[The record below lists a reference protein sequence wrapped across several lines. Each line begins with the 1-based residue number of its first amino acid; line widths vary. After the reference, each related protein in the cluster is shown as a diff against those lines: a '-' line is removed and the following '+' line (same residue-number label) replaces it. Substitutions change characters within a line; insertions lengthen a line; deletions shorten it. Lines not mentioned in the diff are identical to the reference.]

1 MFIGFSIILNIFKV
15 ECREKL
21 ICHFMP
27 FLVKM
32 AQDRRFRS
40 VRLGLLNIGKE
51 DNIKAMSKR
60 LAIYVHEF
68 QKEVGHSRALIEILQ
83 NFDQLNSYDEIHVV
97 AYDIG
102 DMADLRAIYQG
113 HLRFYRV
120 PKFVPMIFLVKAIFF
135 QIYCYILSKIL
146 GHEKFLKISMGT
158 AILHADVSYV
168 QFIQEQA
175 AHFYFENYKLES
187 NPLSWGRYFYKKILF
202 FYFILCERILFF
214 KKDIKIICCGK
225 FMEEF
230 LAKKYCLSA
239 HQLTTVYSSV
249 NIKEFSSAKKNLE
262 DLWKEMCKDYPVL
275 RELNLQEEI
284 YLFVGA
290 FERKGL
296 VFAIN
301 AIKKSHNK
309 FKQFI
314 VVGMPEAGKSIPEH
328 EGIHIFWIPYTKEIS
343 KFYELAGV
351 FIFPTIYEP
360 FGLVIIEAFSMGL
373 KIYVTKKNVG
383 ACELISVDEH
393 MNFIDDVNDFKIKT
407 EAKMSSE
414 IKTNLIQS
422 RRKLL
427 NLVSWEKSA
436 QEFFEF
442 IN

>member
-1 MFIGFSIILNIFKV
+1 
-15 ECREKL
+15 
-21 ICHFMP
+21 
-27 FLVKM
+27 
-32 AQDRRFRS
+32 
-40 VRLGLLNIGKE
+40 
-51 DNIKAMSKR
+51 
-60 LAIYVHEF
+60 
-68 QKEVGHSRALIEILQ
+68 
-83 NFDQLNSYDEIHVV
+83 
-97 AYDIG
+97 
-102 DMADLRAIYQG
+102 
-113 HLRFYRV
+113 
-120 PKFVPMIFLVKAIFF
+120 
-135 QIYCYILSKIL
+135 
-146 GHEKFLKISMGT
+146 
-158 AILHADVSYV
+158 
-168 QFIQEQA
+168 
-175 AHFYFENYKLES
+175 
-187 NPLSWGRYFYKKILF
+187 
-202 FYFILCERILFF
+202 
-214 KKDIKIICCGK
+214 
-225 FMEEF
+225 MEEF

-328 EGIHIFWIPYTKEIS
+328 EGINIFWIPYTKEIS